1 MLYKRLERKRRT
13 GADEEEGER
22 QGQRVPKR
30 LPRGTR
36 FTALSFFVIA
46 LCLLFIKISNP
57 GADMRAP
64 VLMLVTVGLACV
76 VMSYISRRMM

>member
-1 MLYKRLERKRRT
+1 MLYKRMERGRR
-13 GADEEEGER
+13 ADTAKEDR
-22 QGQRVPKR
+22 ASRVLKGTR
-30 LPRGTR
+30 RGTR
-36 FTALSFFVIA
+36 FTALSFLVIG

-76 VMSYISRRMM
+76 VMSYISRREGQ